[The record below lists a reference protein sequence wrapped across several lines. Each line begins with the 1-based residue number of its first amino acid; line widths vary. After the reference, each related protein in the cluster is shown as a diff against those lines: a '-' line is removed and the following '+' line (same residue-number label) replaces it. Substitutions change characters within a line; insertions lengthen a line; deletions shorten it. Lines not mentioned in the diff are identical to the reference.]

1 MLSGFDSGCY
11 TGRMTAIESDNTAN
25 GARRFVAAAHM
36 SYSRTVLA
44 QFKGGACELIA
55 KRHDHGDP

>member
-1 MLSGFDSGCY
+1 
-11 TGRMTAIESDNTAN
+11 MTAIESDNTAN
-25 GARRFVAAAHM
+25 GARRFAAAAHM

-44 QFKGGACELIA
+44 QSKGGTCELVA